1 MENEYYKRYE
11 PFFGEWRIK
20 RFIGAGSYG
29 RVFEI
34 ERRDEFDTVY
44 TGALKAVTIPSS
56 QGELDE
62 ILADGMDMNG
72 ASTYF
77 RDYVKELNRE
87 IALMSKLKGH
97 SNIVS
102 YEDHKMFPHEDGV
115 GWDIL
120 IRMELLTPITSY
132 LKQNHT
138 FTRREVIQLGMD
150 LCKALEICQR
160 YNIIHRDI
168 KPANIFISE
177 TEDFKLGDFGV
188 ARIASASTG
197 ASTRAGTVNYMAPEV
212 FRGEKYTSNV
222 DIYSLGLVMY
232 QLLNANRMPL
242 YPPYPQ
248 PMSPAQRERAQAQRL
263 SGAALPPPANAEG
276 RLAEIVLKA
285 CAPDPAQRYDSPT
298 VMRQALEAILYTEG
312 EAKMIYPEG
321 DTVPVP
327 STSGAAAPEENDP
340 NGETERPVWGKAH
353 ADSEKPAKAEKTL
366 PECLKNAR
374 DDAPLEQ
381 QFSLRELSG
390 LSKEEADALD
400 LTLKPMPQPAPAAE
414 PAAPVV
420 PQEPAADQTVRVETA
435 QPAAPA
441 DDSTVRLMP
450 GAVPVQTPAEDHTE
464 RVAVPVQ
471 PVQNVQES
479 DKTTFL
485 FEAQAEKRRQEQQAK
500 REAEEAARRKAA
512 EEKEAELARI
522 RAEKRAAQQAE
533 EAARRAQEE
542 AARKAA
548 AEQAEQPKPAAPA
561 KKNGKLPLVIGGVV
575 VAAVV
580 AVGGF
585 ALAGQGGT
593 ADSAA
598 DALYKAGTYTATAEN
613 DIGSVV
619 VEMTFSADAITDVSI
634 DASSQTKG
642 IGQEAAQPL
651 QEAILK
657 AQSADV
663 DGYTGATLTS
673 DAIKQAAA
681 DCIAQASTGKAASGL
696 SQKAADLIDSG
707 TCGEQATW
715 ELYQDGTLYI
725 KGSGAMSDY
734 SISSDANDTS
744 FCSAPWYAS
753 HRSDIQTVIIE
764 DGITRIGEHAFTYC
778 SAMHSVSIPDSV
790 TEIGAEAFAGCSS
803 LESVTI
809 PDGVTKIGSA
819 AFESCG
825 SLKSVTIPSSVTTIG
840 EWAFFGCDSLE
851 SVTIPGSVT
860 EIGDWAFS
868 DCGSL
873 KSVTIP
879 DSVTTIGEQAFSGC
893 ASLESVTIPGSVTEI
908 GDWAFSDCVFLKSVT
923 IPDSVTTIGEC
934 AFSGCAFLES
944 VTIQGSV
951 TEIGKDAFFFCSA
964 LKSVTISRNCTV
976 GQGAFDS
983 GVQINYYD

>member
-248 PMSPAQRERAQAQRL
+248 PITPSSRERAQAQRL

-298 VMRQALEAILYTEG
+298 VMRQALEAIRYTEG

-414 PAAPVV
+414 PAAPAV

-450 GAVPVQTPAEDHTE
+450 GAVPVQTPAEDRTE

-522 RAEKRAAQQAE
+522 RAEKRAAEQA
-533 EAARRAQEE
+533 AAEE
-542 AARKAA
+542 AARKAE
-548 AEQAEQPKPAAPA
+548 AEQAAAAQAAQQQAEPAVSQ
-561 KKNGKLPLVIGGVV
+561 KKGSRLPLAIGGVA

-585 ALAGQGGT
+585 ALAGRGGASSTAAAST
-593 ADSAA
+593 ADAI
-598 DALYKAGTYTATAEN
+598 YTAGTYTATAEGCLS
-613 DIGSVV
+613 DVTVTVTVS
-619 VEMTFSADAITDVSI
+619 DKAITDVRV
-634 DASSQTKG
+634 DASGETAELGGKAAEELPSEIIRSQST
-642 IGQEAAQPL
+642 
-651 QEAILK
+651 
-657 AQSADV
+657 DV

-673 DAIKQAAA
+673 DAIKKAAA
-681 DCIAQASTGKAASGL
+681 DCIAQASGKKAASSQAASAAASSTVASSTTASSL
-696 SQKAADLIDSG
+696 SQNAADLIDSG
-707 TCGEQATW
+707 SCGKNATW
-715 ELYQDGTLYI
+715 ELYKDGTLYI
-725 KGSGAMSDY
+725 KGTGAMQDY
-734 SISSDANDTS
+734 NWNYNETTKIVTTG
-744 FCSAPWYAS
+744 APWHDSHSAS
-753 HRSDIQTVIIE
+753 VKKLVVE
-764 DGITRIGEHAFTYC
+764 DGITSIGNDAFSDCESLVSAELAEGITSIGDGAFTGCYDLEKIN
-778 SAMHSVSIPDSV
+778 IPNSV
-790 TEIGAEAFAGCSS
+790 TSIGYDAFDSCWTLPSLELPSGLSKLESSAVSFTAIKELTVPHGVKVVDSYLAAYNDNLTTVTLEEGVEEIWHRAFWGCEKLNNITIPRSVKKIEGEAF
-803 LESVTI
+803 LECT
-809 PDGVTKIGSA
+809 
-819 AFESCG
+819 
-825 SLKSVTIPSSVTTIG
+825 SLKSVTISKNCNV
-840 EWAFFGCDSLE
+840 
-851 SVTIPGSVT
+851 
-860 EIGDWAFS
+860 
-868 DCGSL
+868 
-873 KSVTIP
+873 
-879 DSVTTIGEQAFSGC
+879 
-893 ASLESVTIPGSVTEI
+893 AS
-908 GDWAFSDCVFLKSVT
+908 
-923 IPDSVTTIGEC
+923 
-934 AFSGCAFLES
+934 
-944 VTIQGSV
+944 
-951 TEIGKDAFFFCSA
+951 DAFPS
-964 LKSVTISRNCTV
+964 T
-976 GQGAFDS
+976 
-983 GVQINYYD
+983 VQINYYD

>member
-20 RFIGAGSYG
+20 RFIGAGNYG

-232 QLLNANRMPL
+232 QLLNNNRMPL

-248 PMSPAQRERAQAQRL
+248 PITPSSRERAQAQRL
-263 SGAALPPPANAEG
+263 SGAALPPPANADG

-353 ADSEKPAKAEKTL
+353 ADSEKPAKAEKDL

-374 DDAPLEQ
+374 DDAPLER

-414 PAAPVV
+414 PAAPAV

-450 GAVPVQTPAEDHTE
+450 GAVPVQTPAEDRTE
-464 RVAVPVQ
+464 RVAAPVQ

-485 FEAQAEKRRQEQQAK
+485 FEAQAEKRRQEEQAK

-512 EEKEAELARI
+512 EEKEEELARI
-522 RAEKRAAQQAE
+522 RAEKRAAEQA
-533 EAARRAQEE
+533 AAEE
-542 AARKAA
+542 AARKAE
-548 AEQAEQPKPAAPA
+548 AEQAAAAKAAQQQAAPTAPAAPQ
-561 KKNGKLPLVIGGVV
+561 KKGSKLPLAIGGVA

-585 ALAGQGGT
+585 ALAGRGGASGT
-593 ADSAA
+593 AAASTA
-598 DALYKAGTYTATAEN
+598 DAIYTAGTYTATAEGCLS
-613 DIGSVV
+613 DVTVTVTVS
-619 VEMTFSADAITDVSI
+619 DKAITDVRV
-634 DASSQTKG
+634 DASGETAELGGKAAEELPGEIIRSQST
-642 IGQEAAQPL
+642 
-651 QEAILK
+651 
-657 AQSADV
+657 DV

-673 DAIKQAAA
+673 DAIKKAAA
-681 DCIAQASTGKAASGL
+681 DCIAQASGKKAASSQAASAAASSTMASSTTASSL
-696 SQKAADLIDSG
+696 SQNAADLIDSG
-707 TCGEQATW
+707 SCGKNATW
-715 ELYQDGTLYI
+715 ELYKDGTLYI
-725 KGSGAMSDY
+725 KGTGAMTDY
-734 SISSDANDTS
+734 DFDYNTETKVTITNV
-744 FCSAPWYAS
+744 PWYATHLS
-753 HRSDIQTVIIE
+753 SIKKIVIE
-764 DGITRIGEHAFTYC
+764 SGITHVGAYSFMDCDAVTEIELPDTLTTIGENAFWMC
-778 SAMHSVSIPDSV
+778 DALKAIKIPSGV
-790 TEIGAEAFAGCSS
+790 TEIGEWAFSGCLGLTEVELPEGLKTIGHMAFNDCGAETVTIPGSVKKIPSEAFWFAYAQNVVIEEGVEEIGEEAFYYNDQ
-803 LESVTI
+803 LKSVTI
-809 PDGVTKIGSA
+809 PRSVKKIDSN
-819 AFESCG
+819 AFAECP
-825 SLKSVTIPSSVTTIG
+825 SLKSVTISKNCNVASNAFPST
-840 EWAFFGCDSLE
+840 
-851 SVTIPGSVT
+851 
-860 EIGDWAFS
+860 
-868 DCGSL
+868 
-873 KSVTIP
+873 
-879 DSVTTIGEQAFSGC
+879 
-893 ASLESVTIPGSVTEI
+893 
-908 GDWAFSDCVFLKSVT
+908 
-923 IPDSVTTIGEC
+923 
-934 AFSGCAFLES
+934 
-944 VTIQGSV
+944 
-951 TEIGKDAFFFCSA
+951 
-964 LKSVTISRNCTV
+964 
-976 GQGAFDS
+976 
-983 GVQINYYD
+983 VQINYYD